1 MDLDLDYPDDDLDA
15 MLEDELEM
23 RNELEKENYPSNAVS
38 PHKSSSASLGGIKN
52 FETDVGLTESQGS
65 KRQRSAGDEE
75 DLWNDDSDFYKTSE
89 KSSPGSKRLKTL
101 DGDKVTVLSDISN
114 KPSPQQ
120 ERTIFK
126 RPPFGDFQSITC
138 SDGERFYLSL
148 SQDQTEKSQVDSN
161 SSRNFGAA
169 GLCGE
174 SYYKLYDEATNEI
187 SRITT
192 TSTSEASSVEVRTD
206 EEGSTELWV
215 EKYKPK
221 SYIDLLSDDGT
232 NRTLLMWLKLW
243 DKLVFNKELKLKP
256 KKEEEEV
263 TNNKPKYANQLPDV
277 IEEFDSQGRPVQTVA
292 LLHGPPGL
300 GKTTLA
306 HIVAKH
312 AGYKVVEMNASDDR
326 SLETFSKK
334 FESSTQMKSVV
345 GEDKRPICL
354 IIDEIDG
361 SPAPTINYLV
371 SALTGKLAEKGKKK
385 GGDKLVIRRP
395 IICICNDL
403 YTPALRT
410 LRKLALLVPFPP
422 TLSTRLAARLKEI
435 TGLEQL
441 SADLTALLFL
451 CKKSDN
457 DIRSCLSTLQFFK
470 KQSNTLRSSDVA
482 KVNLGRKDSSKSS
495 VKVLDDIF
503 DIPRGDVTGQSKQK
517 ILNIAERYQKILSTI
532 QSCGEYEKV
541 VQGVF
546 DNYVNMK
553 FRDLRLENV
562 TKSLDRFTE
571 FDLLQQEIRHSQIYS
586 LMAYL
591 PFTLVLSHLLFGS
604 TVKQRVN
611 IASQAVEVNQKI
623 EQNKNI
629 LTCLRGEMSPTAR
642 VFCSRTAL
650 VREMLPSILSV
661 IQPNLRPVN
670 TQLFRC
676 NFLFLIFIF

>member
-1 MDLDLDYPDDDLDA
+1 
-15 MLEDELEM
+15 
-23 RNELEKENYPSNAVS
+23 
-38 PHKSSSASLGGIKN
+38 
-52 FETDVGLTESQGS
+52 
-65 KRQRSAGDEE
+65 
-75 DLWNDDSDFYKTSE
+75 
-89 KSSPGSKRLKTL
+89 
-101 DGDKVTVLSDISN
+101 
-114 KPSPQQ
+114 
-120 ERTIFK
+120 
-126 RPPFGDFQSITC
+126 
-138 SDGERFYLSL
+138 
-148 SQDQTEKSQVDSN
+148 
-161 SSRNFGAA
+161 
-169 GLCGE
+169 
-174 SYYKLYDEATNEI
+174 
-187 SRITT
+187 
-192 TSTSEASSVEVRTD
+192 
-206 EEGSTELWV
+206 
-215 EKYKPK
+215 
-221 SYIDLLSDDGT
+221 
-232 NRTLLMWLKLW
+232 
-243 DKLVFNKELKLKP
+243 
-256 KKEEEEV
+256 
-263 TNNKPKYANQLPDV
+263 
-277 IEEFDSQGRPVQTVA
+277 
-292 LLHGPPGL
+292 
-300 GKTTLA
+300 
-306 HIVAKH
+306 
-312 AGYKVVEMNASDDR
+312 
-326 SLETFSKK
+326 
-334 FESSTQMKSVV
+334 MKSVV

-435 TGLEQL
+435 TGLEKL
-441 SADLTALLFL
+441 SADLTALLSL

-517 ILNIAERYQKILSTI
+517 ILNIAERYQKILLTI

-642 VFCSRTAL
+642 VFCSKTAL

-676 NFLFLIFIF
+676 NF